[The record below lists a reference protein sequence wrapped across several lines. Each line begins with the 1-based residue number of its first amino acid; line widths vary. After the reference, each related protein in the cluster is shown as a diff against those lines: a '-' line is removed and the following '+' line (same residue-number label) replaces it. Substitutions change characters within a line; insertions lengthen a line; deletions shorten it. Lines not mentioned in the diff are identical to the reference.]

1 MRHRKLTGLIVSL
14 ALTLSMSTTIFAAPA
29 VTDAAADTSPIV
41 ILHTNDVHC
50 GIDDS
55 IGYAGLA
62 AYKSEMEAQYGADRV
77 TLVDAGDAIQG
88 GAVGTLSDGAYVI
101 DIMNQVGYDL
111 AVPGNHEFDYGTG
124 NFLDLA
130 TNRAKF
136 PYLSCNFRELA
147 TGSTVLNSYWI
158 EDYDGVKV
166 AYVGISTPESLSK
179 TTPAHFQD
187 GNGVFLYDFFQG
199 ADGLYLYTAV
209 QAAVNDARAQGADY
223 VVAIGHLG
231 NTGITP
237 AYTSEAVISHTT
249 GIDAFIDGHSHETYE
264 RTVSNAAG
272 EKVILVQTGTKL
284 NAIGKVVIEPA
295 TGNISSG
302 LVTDYAE
309 KDPAASAFIESLM
322 ADFSDTLN
330 QVVASSDVTL
340 TTMDP
345 ATGLRR
351 IRNDETNLGDLVAD
365 AYRVVMGADIG
376 MVNGGGIRA
385 DIEAG
390 NVTYEDIINVH
401 PYGNEM
407 CLAVA
412 TGQEIL
418 DALEL
423 GAMNAPLEDGGFQHV
438 SGLTYTI
445 DLSVPSSVVL
455 DATGSFARV
464 AGPYRVTNVLVN
476 GQPLNVNSTYTVAS
490 HNYMIKEG
498 GSGFNM
504 FMDNT
509 LLQDCTMLDNQ
520 LLIDYIT
527 EYLGGTIGS
536 QYADPYGSGR
546 IQYSGVQAAANAA
559 EFAIKLET
567 EV

>member
-199 ADGLYLYTAV
+199 ADGLEQTLLPRSADAHDFARGLHARTQSLVCLGKLIERPARELTDDVIQSRLETRVSLAGNAVYDFVEVIAYRNKRGDFRDGITRSFACKRGRTRNSGVYLY
-209 QAAVNDARAQGADY
+209 N
-223 VVAIGHLG
+223 
-231 NTGITP
+231 
-237 AYTSEAVISHTT
+237 
-249 GIDAFIDGHSHETYE
+249 
-264 RTVSNAAG
+264 
-272 EKVILVQTGTKL
+272 
-284 NAIGKVVIEPA
+284 
-295 TGNISSG
+295 
-302 LVTDYAE
+302 
-309 KDPAASAFIESLM
+309 
-322 ADFSDTLN
+322 
-330 QVVASSDVTL
+330 
-340 TTMDP
+340 
-345 ATGLRR
+345 R
-351 IRNDETNLGDLVAD
+351 IFHG
-365 AYRVVMGADIG
+365 
-376 MVNGGGIRA
+376 
-385 DIEAG
+385 
-390 NVTYEDIINVH
+390 
-401 PYGNEM
+401 
-407 CLAVA
+407 
-412 TGQEIL
+412 
-418 DALEL
+418 
-423 GAMNAPLEDGGFQHV
+423 
-438 SGLTYTI
+438 
-445 DLSVPSSVVL
+445 LSV
-455 DATGSFARV
+455 
-464 AGPYRVTNVLVN
+464 
-476 GQPLNVNSTYTVAS
+476 
-490 HNYMIKEG
+490 
-498 GSGFNM
+498 
-504 FMDNT
+504 
-509 LLQDCTMLDNQ
+509 
-520 LLIDYIT
+520 
-527 EYLGGTIGS
+527 
-536 QYADPYGSGR
+536 
-546 IQYSGVQAAANAA
+546 
-559 EFAIKLET
+559 
-567 EV
+567 

>member
-455 DATGSFARV
+455 DATGSFAGV

-559 EFAIKLET
+559 
-567 EV
+567 

>member
-77 TLVDAGDAIQG
+77 TLVDADDAIQG

-124 NFLDLA
+124 NFLELA

-249 GIDAFIDGHSHETYE
+249 GIDVFIDGHSHETYE

-272 EKVILVQTGTKL
+272 EKVILAQTGTKL

-351 IRNDETNLGDLVAD
+351 IRNGETNLGDLVAD

-445 DLSVPSSVVL
+445 NLSVPSSVVL
-455 DATGSFARV
+455 DATGSFAGV

-476 GQPLNVNSTYTVAS
+476 GQPLDVNSTYTVAS

-536 QYADPYGSGR
+536 QYADPYGNGR
-546 IQYSGVQAAANAA
+546 IQYIGVQAAANAA
-559 EFAIKLET
+559 
-567 EV
+567 

>member
-438 SGLTYTI
+438 SGLTYSI

-455 DATGSFARV
+455 DATGSFAGV

-559 EFAIKLET
+559 
-567 EV
+567 

>member
-455 DATGSFARV
+455 DATGSFAGV
-464 AGPYRVTNVLVN
+464 AGPYRVPNVLVN

-559 EFAIKLET
+559 
-567 EV
+567 

>member
-390 NVTYEDIINVH
+390 NVTYEDILNVH

-455 DATGSFARV
+455 DATGSFAGV

-559 EFAIKLET
+559 
-567 EV
+567 

>member
-376 MVNGGGIRA
+376 MVNGGGNRA

-455 DATGSFARV
+455 DATGSFAGV

-559 EFAIKLET
+559 
-567 EV
+567 

>member
-1 MRHRKLTGLIVSL
+1 MKHRKLTGLLVSL
-14 ALTLSMSTTIFAAPA
+14 TLALSMSTTIWAAPA
-29 VTDAAADTSPIV
+29 VTADTADTSPIV

-62 AYKSEMEAQYGADRV
+62 AYKAEMEAQYGADRV
-77 TLVDAGDAIQG
+77 ALVDAGDAIQG
-88 GAVGTLSDGAYVI
+88 GALGTLSDGAFVV
-101 DIMNQVGYDL
+101 DIMNQVGYDI
-111 AVPGNHEFDYGTG
+111 AIPGNHEFDYGTD
-124 NFLDLA
+124 NFLSLVND
-130 TNRAKF
+130 RAAF
-136 PYLSCNFRELA
+136 PYLSCNFMDLT
-147 TGSTVLNSYWI
+147 TGGTVLDAYRI
-158 EDYDGVKV
+158 VDYSGVQV
-166 AYVGISTPESLSK
+166 AYVGISTPESMSK
-179 TTPAHFQD
+179 TTPTHFQD
-187 GNGVFLYDFFQG
+187 GNGNFIYGFCQG
-199 ADGLYLYTAV
+199 QDGLLLYTAV
-209 QAAVNDARAQGADY
+209 QAAVNAARAEGADY
-223 VVAIGHLG
+223 VVALGHLG

-249 GIDAFIDGHSHETYE
+249 GIDVFIDGHSHESYE
-264 RTVSNAAG
+264 RTVANAAG
-272 EKVILVQTGTKL
+272 EDVLLAQTGTKL
-284 NAIGKVVIEPA
+284 YAIGRVVIDPA
-295 TGNISSG
+295 TGEITSD
-302 LVTDYAE
+302 LITDYTEKEPVTDV
-309 KDPAASAFIESLM
+309 FIQALKEG
-322 ADFSDTLN
+322 FSDVLG
-330 QVVASSDVTL
+330 QVVATSDVDL

-351 IRNDETNLGDLVAD
+351 IRSGETNLGDLVAD

-390 NVTYEDIINVH
+390 DVTYEDIINVH

-407 CLAVA
+407 CLVEA

-423 GAMNAPLEDGGFQHV
+423 GAMNSPYEDGGFQHV

-445 DLSVPSSVVL
+445 DVSIPSSVVL
-455 DATGSFARV
+455 DDEGSFVGVTGA
-464 AGPYRVTNVLVN
+464 YRVTNVLVD
-476 GQPLNVNSTYTVAS
+476 GKPLDLNATYTVAS

-527 EYLGGTIGS
+527 DHLGGNIGS
-536 QYADPYGSGR
+536 EYADPYGSGR
-546 IQYSGVQAAANAA
+546 IQIVGAAAAA
-559 EFAIKLET
+559 EMQEAA
-567 EV
+567 

>member
-55 IGYAGLA
+55 IGYAGLT

-455 DATGSFARV
+455 DATGSFAGV

-559 EFAIKLET
+559 
-567 EV
+567 

>member
-14 ALTLSMSTTIFAAPA
+14 ALILSMSTTIFAAPA

-124 NFLDLA
+124 NFLELA

-249 GIDAFIDGHSHETYE
+249 GIDVFIDGHSHETYE
-264 RTVSNAAG
+264 LTASNVAG
-272 EKVILVQTGTKL
+272 EKVILAQTGTKL

-309 KDPAASAFIESLM
+309 KDPAASAFTESLM

-351 IRNDETNLGDLVAD
+351 IRNGETNLGDLVAD

-423 GAMNAPLEDGGFQHV
+423 SVMNAPLEDGGFQHV

-455 DATGSFARV
+455 DATGSFAGV
-464 AGPYRVTNVLVN
+464 AGPYRVTNVFVN
-476 GQPLNVNSTYTVAS
+476 GQPLDVNSTYTVAS

-527 EYLGGTIGS
+527 GYLGGTIGN

-546 IQYSGVQAAANAA
+546 IQYIGVQATANAA
-559 EFAIKLET
+559 
-567 EV
+567 

>member
-124 NFLDLA
+124 NFLELA

-187 GNGVFLYDFFQG
+187 GNGLFLYDFFQG

-249 GIDAFIDGHSHETYE
+249 GIDVFIDGHSHETYE

-272 EKVILVQTGTKL
+272 EKVILAQTGTKL

-351 IRNDETNLGDLVAD
+351 IRNGETNLGDLVAD

-445 DLSVPSSVVL
+445 NLSVPSSVVL
-455 DATGSFARV
+455 DATGSFAGV

-527 EYLGGTIGS
+527 EYLGGTIGN

-546 IQYSGVQAAANAA
+546 IQYIGIQAAANAA
-559 EFAIKLET
+559 
-567 EV
+567 

>member
-14 ALTLSMSTTIFAAPA
+14 ALILSMSTTIFAAPA

-124 NFLDLA
+124 NFLELA

-351 IRNDETNLGDLVAD
+351 IRNGETNLGDLVAD

-455 DATGSFARV
+455 DATGSFAGV

-527 EYLGGTIGS
+527 GYLGGTIGN

-546 IQYSGVQAAANAA
+546 IQYIGVQATANAA
-559 EFAIKLET
+559 
-567 EV
+567 

>member
-223 VVAIGHLG
+223 VVAIGNLG

-455 DATGSFARV
+455 DATGSFAGV

-559 EFAIKLET
+559 
-567 EV
+567 

>member
-136 PYLSCNFRELA
+136 PYLSCNCRELA

-455 DATGSFARV
+455 DATGSFAGV

-559 EFAIKLET
+559 
-567 EV
+567 

>member
-14 ALTLSMSTTIFAAPA
+14 ALILSMSTTIFAAPA

-124 NFLDLA
+124 NFLELA

-249 GIDAFIDGHSHETYE
+249 GIDVFIDGHSHETYE
-264 RTVSNAAG
+264 LTASNAAG
-272 EKVILVQTGTKL
+272 EKVILAQTGTKL

-351 IRNDETNLGDLVAD
+351 IRNGETNLGDLVAD

-423 GAMNAPLEDGGFQHV
+423 SVMNAPLEDGGFQHV

-455 DATGSFARV
+455 DATGSFAGV
-464 AGPYRVTNVLVN
+464 AGPYRVTNVFVN
-476 GQPLNVNSTYTVAS
+476 GQPLDVNSTYTVAS

-527 EYLGGTIGS
+527 GYLGGTIGN

-546 IQYSGVQAAANAA
+546 IQYIGVQATANAA
-559 EFAIKLET
+559 
-567 EV
+567 